1 MGVGAG
7 NALSIAGA
15 VDPARQR
22 PGNAPELVD
31 ELDPLQALLE

>member
-1 MGVGAG
+1 MGAWAG

-15 VDPARQR
+15 VYPARQR
-22 PGNAPELVD
+22 PGNASELVD